1 MTNSMRGIR
10 REWKYPVLNLGEKV
24 ALSDEEKAEVIAK
37 AFIEIHSSDNL
48 TEEGKRGRELTQSDY
63 SGRFERQKEINN
75 TMDAPL
81 TMKK

>member
-24 ALSDEEKAEVIAK
+24 AISDEEKAEVIAK

-63 SGRFERQKEINN
+63 SGSFERRNEINN
-75 TMDAPL
+75 TMDAPF